1 MNRIVLLVSILTFCG
16 LSLRAQTPANSGRD
30 FTIDVSKSKV
40 DFIIGSS
47 EVEVCGT
54 FQSSYGN
61 LSIANPGVPQSAA
74 LKFEISA
81 ATISTGSG
89 LKDKM
94 VKGKNYFDV
103 RDFPTLSFGSTNVI
117 PSSDPNKFQI
127 QGNFT
132 MRGITQPVVLQV
144 SLDPDKGGTGR
155 IYADLYFDRRDFG
168 IKKNG
173 SSARGN
179 DLVIVGLD
187 LNVVSATVAA
197 PAEHYSWSRVVRIN
211 LSE

>member
-1 MNRIVLLVSILTFCG
+1 MNRILKLISILIFCS
-16 LSLRAQTPANSGRD
+16 LSLNAQTPQNSGQT

-47 EVEVCGT
+47 EVDVYGT

-61 LSIANPGVPQSAA
+61 LYIAAPGVPQSAA

-94 VKGKNYFDV
+94 VKGKNYLDV
-103 RDFPTLSFGSTNVI
+103 RDFPTLSFGSTDVI

-132 MRGITQPVVLQV
+132 MRGITQPVVLQA
-144 SLDPDKGGTGR
+144 SLDPDNGGTGR
-155 IYADLYFDRRDFG
+155 IYANLYFDRRDFG
-168 IKKNG
+168 IKKNRPP
-173 SSARGN
+173 ARGN

-187 LNVVSATVAA
+187 LNVA
-197 PAEHYSWSRVVRIN
+197 PAPVISPEHYSWSRVVRVN
-211 LSE
+211 VSE